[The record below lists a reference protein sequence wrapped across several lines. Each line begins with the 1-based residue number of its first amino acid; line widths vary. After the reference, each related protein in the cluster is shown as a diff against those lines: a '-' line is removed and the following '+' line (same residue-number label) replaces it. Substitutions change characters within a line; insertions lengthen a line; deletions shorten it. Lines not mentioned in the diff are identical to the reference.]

1 MARMSDTLTL
11 TSTKTRVCTACR
23 MTLETKAWKLIND
36 HGWAFMAKERV
47 DMLGRM
53 FRYPVEMAIFVYDDN
68 EADDDEINGDET
80 NDTGRRTTKSGP
92 SEIRVEFTAAT
103 FGFGP
108 LPKRSMRTKINDIKQ
123 ALQSNLS

>member
-11 TSTKTRVCTACR
+11 NSTKTRVCTACR

-36 HGWAFMAKERV
+36 QGWAFMAKERV

-68 EADDDEINGDET
+68 EKDDDEEDEET
-80 NDTGRRTTKSGP
+80 NGANRNTKNGP
-92 SEIRVEFTAAT
+92 SEIRVEITAAT